1 MRRGLVLNLISNIV
15 FFVSGYALH
24 FFLGNTMPPAAYGV
38 VGTII
43 TVLDFEY
50 MFVSNG
56 ARQSVASE
64 ISRRRYDFRDVVG
77 KTLAFQLIV
86 VAFFF
91 CVNFL
96 GAPLFGIVL
105 NDASLDR
112 YFRVAAFL
120 VVVNG
125 LQTVLLGVND
135 GLQRFGTSALLST
148 FYPIAKLGVIPLI
161 ILVFRDDPVIGVEIG
176 FLLAVVLTI
185 LIGCVLLFARR
196 GELREQ
202 QEQQEQRTSQA
213 LDGDRRAP
221 ERIPFRYVATHTLSF
236 SFFFIMVSLVLS
248 VDTLI
253 VKAVVEPASM
263 AGYYTGAMNF
273 GKIAY
278 YLLQAFST
286 IILPVV
292 AKLVGEG
299 RRDAAVSRTADLLLV
314 AFVFILPICVVVSAS
329 SADLLAAFYGP
340 SFDVASTALS
350 CLSFSNFFMGVT
362 VILNMVLNSF
372 GSSRFSDVLSIV
384 SLVVVIPVFIV
395 AARAFGITGI
405 AVASVTCTGLAML
418 VTFLR
423 VHQKVG
429 RVMLRRTWIVL
440 GANVALWLV
449 VRLGFAYFG
458 GVAGMGAM
466 GAANKGL
473 GLLVLAALYALIY
486 AAYLAALFAAKVI
499 TTSQLKALGR

>member
-1 MRRGLVLNLISNIV
+1 MRRGLLLNLISNIV

-64 ISRRRYDFRDVVG
+64 ISRRRYAFRDVVG
-77 KTLAFQLIV
+77 KTLAFQMIV

-105 NDASLDR
+105 NDALLDR
-112 YFRVAAFL
+112 YFRIAAFL

-148 FYPIAKLGVIPLI
+148 FYPISKLGVIPLI
-161 ILVFRDDPVIGVEIG
+161 IFVFRSDPVIGVEIG

-185 LIGCVLLFARR
+185 LLGCALLFARR
-196 GELREQ
+196 GELREL
-202 QEQQEQRTSQA
+202 QA
-213 LDGDRRAP
+213 LDGDRRAS

-299 RRDAAVSRTADLLLV
+299 RRDEAVSRTADLLLV
-314 AFVFILPICVVVSAS
+314 AFVFILPICAVVSAS
-329 SADLLAAFYGP
+329 SSDLLAAFYGP
-340 SFDVASTALS
+340 SFDVAAPALS
-350 CLSFSNFFMGVT
+350 CLAFSNFFMGIT

-384 SLVVVIPVFIV
+384 SLVVVIPVFII
-395 AARAFGITGI
+395 AARMFGITGI

-423 VHQKVG
+423 VRQKVG
-429 RVMLRRTWIVL
+429 HVMLRRTWIVF

-449 VRLGFAYFG
+449 VRLGFTYFG
-458 GVAGMGAM
+458 GALGT
-466 GAANKGL
+466 GAAGKGFE
-473 GLLVLAALYALIY
+473 LLALAAAYAFIY
-486 AAYLAALFAAKVI
+486 VAYLVVLFAAKVI
-499 TTSQLKALGR
+499 TVNQLRALGR

>member
-185 LIGCVLLFARR
+185 LLGCVLLFARR
-196 GELREQ
+196 GELPEQ
-202 QEQQEQRTSQA
+202 QELRGQRTLRA
-213 LDGDRRAP
+213 LDAGQRTP

-299 RRDAAVSRTADLLLV
+299 RRDEAVSRTAGLLLV

-350 CLSFSNFFMGVT
+350 CLSLSNFFMGIT

-395 AARAFGITGI
+395 AARTFGITGI

-423 VHQKVG
+423 VRQKVG

-440 GANVALWLV
+440 GANVALWVV
-449 VRLGFAYFG
+449 VRLGFTYFSG
-458 GVAGMGAM
+458 IAAGTGATD
-466 GAANKGL
+466 KGL
-473 GLLVLAALYALIY
+473 ELLVLAALYALIY
-486 AAYLAALFAAKVI
+486 VAYLAALFAAKVI

>member
-24 FFLGNTMPPAAYGV
+24 FFLGNTMSPAAYGV

-64 ISRRRYDFRDVVG
+64 ISRHQYDFRDVVG

-91 CVNFL
+91 CVNFF

-112 YFRVAAFL
+112 YFRIAAFL

-161 ILVFRDDPVIGVEIG
+161 ILVFRDDPVIGVEVG

-185 LIGCVLLFARR
+185 LLGCVLLFVRR
-196 GELREQ
+196 GELREL
-202 QEQQEQRTSQA
+202 RA
-213 LDGDRRAP
+213 LDGGRAL

-299 RRDAAVSRTADLLLV
+299 RRDEAVSRTAGLLLV
-314 AFVFILPICVVVSAS
+314 AFVFILPICTVVSAG
-329 SADLLAAFYGP
+329 SADLLSAFYGQ
-340 SFDVASTALS
+340 SFDVASAALS
-350 CLSFSNFFMGVT
+350 CLSFSNFFMGIT

-395 AARAFGITGI
+395 TARVFGITGI
-405 AVASVTCTGLAML
+405 AAASVTCTGLAML
-418 VTFLR
+418 VTFLL
-423 VHQKVG
+423 VFQKVG

-440 GANVALWLV
+440 GANAVLWLV
-449 VRLGFAYFG
+449 VRIGFAHLG
-458 GVAGMGAM
+458 GIAGR

-473 GLLVLAALYALIY
+473 DLLALAAVYALIY
-486 AAYLAALFAAKVI
+486 AAYLAVLFVAKVI
-499 TTSQLKALGR
+499 TVSQLKALGR

>member
-38 VGTII
+38 VGTIV

-50 MFVSNG
+50 MFISNG

-176 FLLAVVLTI
+176 FLLAVVVTI
-185 LIGCVLLFARR
+185 LFGCALLFARR

-202 QEQQEQRTSQA
+202 RTLQA
-213 LDGDRRAP
+213 LDGGRRTP
-221 ERIPFRYVATHTLSF
+221 EHIPFRYVATHTLSF

-299 RRDAAVSRTADLLLV
+299 RRDGAVSRTADLLLV
-314 AFVFILPICVVVSAS
+314 AFVFILPICTVVSAS

-350 CLSFSNFFMGVT
+350 CLSFSNFFMGIT

-384 SLVVVIPVFIV
+384 SLAVVIPVFIV
-395 AARAFGITGI
+395 AVRAFGITGI
-405 AVASVTCTGLAML
+405 AAASVTCTGLALL

-423 VHQKVG
+423 VRQKVG
-429 RVMLRRTWIVL
+429 SVMLRRTWIVL
-440 GANVALWLV
+440 GANVVLWLI
-449 VRLGFAYFG
+449 VRIGFEHLG
-458 GVAGMGAM
+458 GV
-466 GAANKGL
+466 N
-473 GLLVLAALYALIY
+473 LLALAALYAFIY
-486 AAYLAALFAAKVI
+486 AAYLAALFAVKVI
-499 TTSQLKALGR
+499 TLGQLKVLGK

>member
-185 LIGCVLLFARR
+185 LLGCALLFARR

-202 QEQQEQRTSQA
+202 QEQRTLQA
-213 LDGDRRAP
+213 LDAGRRAP

-299 RRDAAVSRTADLLLV
+299 RRDEAVSRTADLLLV
-314 AFVFILPICVVVSAS
+314 AFVFILPICAVVSAS

-350 CLSFSNFFMGVT
+350 CLSFSNFFMGIT

-395 AARAFGITGI
+395 AARLFGITGI

-423 VHQKVG
+423 VRQKVG

-449 VRLGFAYFG
+449 VRLGFTYFG

-473 GLLVLAALYALIY
+473 GLLALAALYALIY
-486 AAYLAALFAAKVI
+486 AAYLAALFASKVI
-499 TTSQLKALGR
+499 TVGQLKALGR

>member
-1 MRRGLVLNLISNIV
+1 MRRGLLLNLISNVV

-64 ISRRRYDFRDVVG
+64 ISRKRYDFRDVVG

-105 NDASLDR
+105 NDATLDR
-112 YFRVAAFL
+112 YFRIAAFL

-161 ILVFRDDPVIGVEIG
+161 IFVFRDDPVIGVEVG

-185 LIGCVLLFARR
+185 LLGCALLFVRR
-196 GELREQ
+196 DSLPKR
-202 QEQQEQRTSQA
+202 RSA
-213 LDGDRRAP
+213 ADGV
-221 ERIPFRYVATHTLSF
+221 ERIPFGYVATHTLSF

-286 IILPVV
+286 VILPVV

-299 RRDAAVSRTADLLLV
+299 RRDAAVTRTGELLLI
-314 AFVFILPICVVVSAS
+314 AFVFILPISVVVSAS
-329 SADLLAAFYGP
+329 SGDLLAAFYSP
-340 SFDVASTALS
+340 SFDVAAATLS
-350 CLSFSNFFMGVT
+350 CLSFSNFFMGIT

-395 AARAFGITGI
+395 SARTFGITGI

-418 VTFLR
+418 VTFAR
-423 VHQKVG
+423 TYRKVG
-429 RVMLRRTWIVL
+429 NVMLRRTWIVL
-440 GANVALWLV
+440 GANVVLWVLV
-449 VRLGFAYFG
+449 HVTFVHFN
-458 GVAGMGAM
+458 VAGQLTLESGFTSLPVIA
-466 GAANKGL
+466 
-473 GLLVLAALYALIY
+473 VLYAAIY
-486 AAYLAALFAAKVI
+486 VAYLAVLFAAKVI
-499 TTSQLKALGR
+499 TVQQLKVLGK

>member
-185 LIGCVLLFARR
+185 LLGCVLLFARR

-202 QEQQEQRTSQA
+202 RTLQA

-299 RRDAAVSRTADLLLV
+299 RRDEAVSRTADLLLV
-314 AFVFILPICVVVSAS
+314 AFVFILPICAVVSAS

-340 SFDVASTALS
+340 SFDVASTVLS
-350 CLSFSNFFMGVT
+350 CLSFSNFFMGIT

-423 VHQKVG
+423 VRQKVG

-440 GANVALWLV
+440 GANVALWLL
-449 VRLGFAYFG
+449 VRLGFTYFG
-458 GVAGMGAM
+458 GVAGI

-473 GLLVLAALYALIY
+473 GLLALAALYTLIY

>member
-1 MRRGLVLNLISNIV
+1 MRRGLILNLISNVV

-64 ISRRRYDFRDVVG
+64 ISLRRYDFRDVVG
-77 KTLAFQLIV
+77 KTLGFQLLV

-91 CVNFL
+91 CVNFF
-96 GAPLFGIVL
+96 GAPLFGMVL
-105 NDASLDR
+105 NDASLDF
-112 YFRVAAFL
+112 YFRIAAFL

-161 ILVFRDDPVIGVEIG
+161 IFVFHDNPVMGVEVG

-185 LIGCVLLFARR
+185 LLGCVLLFARR
-196 GELREQ
+196 HEFP
-202 QEQQEQRTSQA
+202 S
-213 LDGDRRAP
+213 RRRD
-221 ERIPFRYVATHTLSF
+221 RIPFRYVAKHTLSF

-273 GKIAY
+273 GKITY

-299 RRDAAVSRTADLLLV
+299 NPGKAKARAAELLLI
-314 AFVFILPICVVVSAS
+314 AFSFIFPISVIVSAS
-329 SADLLAAFYGP
+329 SGDLLAAFYSP
-340 SFDVASTALS
+340 SFDIADVALS
-350 CLSFSNFFMGVT
+350 CLSFSNFFMGMT

-372 GSSRFSDVLSIV
+372 GNSRFSDALSIV
-384 SLVVVIPVFIV
+384 SLAAVIPVFIG
-395 AARAFGITGI
+395 AAKFFGITGI
-405 AVASVTCTGLAML
+405 AVASVTCTFLAML
-418 VTFLR
+418 VSFVR
-423 VHQKVG
+423 VYLTVG
-429 RVMLRRTWIVL
+429 SVALAKTWMAIGL
-440 GANVALWLV
+440 NVALWFV
-449 VRLGFAYFG
+449 VRIIFSLCPTRNLLTLASLYA
-458 GVAGMGAM
+458 VIYVVYAGILFVTRVVTINDVKAM
-466 GAANKGL
+466 GK
-473 GLLVLAALYALIY
+473 
-486 AAYLAALFAAKVI
+486 
-499 TTSQLKALGR
+499 

>member
-38 VGTII
+38 VGTIV

-50 MFVSNG
+50 MFISNG

-185 LIGCVLLFARR
+185 LLGCALLFARR
-196 GELREQ
+196 GELRELR
-202 QEQQEQRTSQA
+202 ELQEQRTLQA
-213 LDGDRRAP
+213 LDGDRRTP

-253 VKAVVEPASM
+253 VKALVEPASM

-350 CLSFSNFFMGVT
+350 CLSFSNFFMGIT

-423 VHQKVG
+423 VRQKVG

-449 VRLGFAYFG
+449 VRLGFVYFG
-458 GVAGMGAM
+458 GVAGIGAI
-466 GAANKGL
+466 NKGL

-486 AAYLAALFAAKVI
+486 AAYLAALFASKVI
-499 TTSQLKALGR
+499 TTSQLRALGR

>member
-38 VGTII
+38 VGTIV

-50 MFVSNG
+50 MFISNG

-185 LIGCVLLFARR
+185 LLGCALLFARR
-196 GELREQ
+196 GELRELR
-202 QEQQEQRTSQA
+202 ELQEQRTLQA
-213 LDGDRRAP
+213 LDGDRRTP

-253 VKAVVEPASM
+253 VKALVEPASM

-299 RRDAAVSRTADLLLV
+299 RRDEAVSRTAGLLLV

-350 CLSFSNFFMGVT
+350 CLSLSNFFMGIT

-372 GSSRFSDVLSIV
+372 GSSRFSDMLSIV

-423 VHQKVG
+423 VRQKVG

-449 VRLGFAYFG
+449 VRLGFTYFG
-458 GVAGMGAM
+458 GVAGM

-473 GLLVLAALYALIY
+473 GLLALAALYALIY

>member
-77 KTLAFQLIV
+77 KTLTFQLIV

-176 FLLAVVLTI
+176 FLLAVVVTI
-185 LIGCVLLFARR
+185 LFGCALLFARR

-202 QEQQEQRTSQA
+202 RTLQA
-213 LDGDRRAP
+213 LDGGRRTP
-221 ERIPFRYVATHTLSF
+221 EHIPFRYVATHTLSF

-299 RRDAAVSRTADLLLV
+299 RRDGAVSRTADLLLV
-314 AFVFILPICVVVSAS
+314 AFVFILPICTVVSAS

-350 CLSFSNFFMGVT
+350 CLSFSNFFMGIT

-384 SLVVVIPVFIV
+384 SLAVVIPVFIV

-423 VHQKVG
+423 VFQKVG
-429 RVMLRRTWIVL
+429 NVMLRRTWIVL
-440 GANVALWLV
+440 GVNATLWLI
-449 VRLGFAYFG
+449 VRIGFAYFG
-458 GVAGMGAM
+458 GIAGL

-473 GLLVLAALYALIY
+473 DLLALAAVYALIY
-486 AAYLAALFAAKVI
+486 AAYLAVLFVAKVI
-499 TTSQLKALGR
+499 TVSQLKALGR